1 MGVVKKVSRLL
12 RFTSRALN
20 EDFPFKELCQVSRR
34 KYLLQDIPRSS
45 KGFYTQGEEYFVICM
60 NWNQTKIGK
69 DNGKATQASST

>member
-1 MGVVKKVSRLL
+1 MGVIKKVSRLL
-12 RFTSRALN
+12 RFISSALN
-20 EDFPFKELCQVSRR
+20 EDFPFIELCQVSRR
-34 KYLLQDIPRSS
+34 KYLLQIPRSS